1 MENTNKNSAI
11 LKVRR
16 DTMRPKYWRLL
27 WDTPGGN
34 TFCYAEGECSA
45 IYYSTMRDAIAGGI
59 KRFNIT
65 AIRADF

>member
-1 MENTNKNSAI
+1 MQNSIQNSAI

-27 WDTPGGN
+27 WETPGSN

-45 IYYSTMRDAIAGGI
+45 IYYSTMRAAIAGGI
-59 KRFNIT
+59 RRFDII
-65 AIRADF
+65 AIKADF